1 MEPIHL
7 GELLR
12 YSAART
18 PHKPAVI
25 CGEQV
30 VSYQALNQST
40 EALAHRLLSK
50 RLEPSDRVALHW
62 CNSIDLVKLYFAC
75 FKAGLIAVPVNN
87 RMKAPEIARV
97 LRHSKAKLCFSQP
110 ELATLSEGVR
120 SECPDLD
127 TIYTALPSLGSTEHG
142 NVQLPKISPE
152 QVAAILYTSGT
163 TARPKGVKHTHVS
176 LIAQTGMASILGLN
190 GNDTLLAATQ
200 MVHIAGLS
208 CVLLSGIAC
217 GATVVLLPAF
227 DAAQCLDL
235 IERRR
240 CSFLVLL
247 PAMLRFVVE
256 EQDSRPRDVRSVRLC
271 LAGGDSVPVTLQEGF
286 RTLFGVPV
294 RELFGMT
301 ESAPIT
307 CIREHGLRNG
317 SVGPALDIVDTRV
330 ADTTGTALGDNQVG
344 ELQVQSPGNCV
355 GYWDDAGATAATF
368 ADGWLRTGDLVRRD
382 ADGFFWFE
390 GRLKQIIVRG
400 GSNIS
405 PQEVEEV
412 LYQHPAVLE
421 AGVVGMPD
429 PVYGEKVIAFVAL
442 RDGVAAGER
451 VLRDFVRSRIAEYK
465 TPERIIFLTNLPK
478 GLTGKV
484 ERRVLKELAPS
495 LQTGLDVVAS

>member
-1 MEPIHL
+1 
-7 GELLR
+7 
-12 YSAART
+12 
-18 PHKPAVI
+18 
-25 CGEQV
+25 
-30 VSYQALNQST
+30 
-40 EALAHRLLSK
+40 
-50 RLEPSDRVALHW
+50 
-62 CNSIDLVKLYFAC
+62 
-75 FKAGLIAVPVNN
+75 
-87 RMKAPEIARV
+87 
-97 LRHSKAKLCFSQP
+97 
-110 ELATLSEGVR
+110 
-120 SECPDLD
+120 
-127 TIYTALPSLGSTEHG
+127 
-142 NVQLPKISPE
+142 
-152 QVAAILYTSGT
+152 
-163 TARPKGVKHTHVS
+163 
-176 LIAQTGMASILGLN
+176 MASILGLN

-235 IERRR
+235 IERQR

-256 EQDSRPRDVRSVRLC
+256 EQDSRPRDVCSVRLC

-317 SVGPALDIVDTRV
+317 SVGPALNIVDTRV
-330 ADTTGTALGDNQVG
+330 ADTTGTALGDSQVG

-355 GYWDDAGATAATF
+355 GYWDDAAATAATF
-368 ADGWLRTGDLVRRD
+368 TDGWLRTGDLVRRD

>member
-1 MEPIHL
+1 MEPIDL
-7 GELLR
+7 GGLLR

-18 PHKPAVI
+18 PHKPVVI
-25 CGEQV
+25 CDDQV
-30 VSYQALNQST
+30 VSYGALDRST
-40 EALAHRLLSK
+40 EALAYWLLSK
-50 RLEPSDRVALHW
+50 GLEPGDRVALHW

-87 RMKAPEIARV
+87 RMKASEIAYV
-97 LRHSKAKLCFSQP
+97 LQHSKAKLCFSQL
-110 ELATLSEGVR
+110 ELAPISEQVR
-120 SECPDLD
+120 SECPDLKS
-127 TIYTALPSLGSTEHG
+127 IHTALPVLDSMQPDIAH
-142 NVQLPKISPE
+142 LPSISPE
-152 QVAAILYTSGT
+152 LVAAILYTSGT
-163 TARPKGVKHTHVS
+163 TARPKGVMHTHVS

-200 MVHIAGLS
+200 MVHIAALS
-208 CVLLSGIAC
+208 CVLLSGVAC
-217 GATVVLLPAF
+217 GATVVLLATF
-227 DAAQCLDL
+227 DPAQCLDL

-240 CSFLVLL
+240 CSFLVVL

-256 EQDSRPRDVRSVRLC
+256 EQDARPRDVRSVRLC

-355 GYWDDAGATAATF
+355 GYWDDARATAATF

-382 ADGFFWFE
+382 PDGFFWFE

-442 RDGVAAGER
+442 RDGVISGER
-451 VLRDFVRSRIAEYK
+451 KLQDFVCSRIAEYK

-484 ERRVLKELAPS
+484 ERRTLKELAVS
-495 LQTGLDVVAS
+495 VATGLGVVNS

>member
-1 MEPIHL
+1 MEPIDL
-7 GELLR
+7 GGLLR

-18 PHKPAVI
+18 PHKPVVI
-25 CGEQV
+25 CDDQV
-30 VSYQALNQST
+30 VSYGALDRST
-40 EALAHRLLSK
+40 EALAYWLLSK
-50 RLEPSDRVALHW
+50 GLEPGDRVALHW

-87 RMKAPEIARV
+87 RMKASEIAYV
-97 LRHSKAKLCFSQP
+97 LQHSKAKLCFSQL
-110 ELATLSEGVR
+110 ELAPISEQVR
-120 SECPDLD
+120 SECPDLKS
-127 TIYTALPSLGSTEHG
+127 IHTALPVLDSMQPDIAH
-142 NVQLPKISPE
+142 LPSISPE
-152 QVAAILYTSGT
+152 LVAAILYTSGT
-163 TARPKGVKHTHVS
+163 TARPKGVMHTHVS

-200 MVHIAGLS
+200 MVHIAALS
-208 CVLLSGIAC
+208 CVLLSGVAC
-217 GATVVLLPAF
+217 GATVVLLATF
-227 DAAQCLDL
+227 DPAQCLDL

-240 CSFLVLL
+240 CSFLVVL

-256 EQDSRPRDVRSVRLC
+256 EQDARPRDVRSVRLC

-355 GYWDDAGATAATF
+355 GYWDDARATAATF

-382 ADGFFWFE
+382 PDGFFWFE

-421 AGVVGMPD
+421 ACVVGTPD

-442 RDGVAAGER
+442 RDGVISGER
-451 VLRDFVRSRIAEYK
+451 KLQDFVCSRIAEYK

-484 ERRVLKELAPS
+484 ERRTLKELAVS
-495 LQTGLDVVAS
+495 VATGLGVVNS